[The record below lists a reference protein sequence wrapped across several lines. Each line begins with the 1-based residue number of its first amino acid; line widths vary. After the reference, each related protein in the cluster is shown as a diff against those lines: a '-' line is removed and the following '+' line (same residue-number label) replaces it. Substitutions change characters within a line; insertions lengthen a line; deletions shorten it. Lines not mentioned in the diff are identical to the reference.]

1 MTTRKSSEDN
11 DMEEKRMLELA
22 DRLVEL
28 REAKAVAE
36 AQLTA
41 INGDIENVQAQ
52 LISVMTEQECSG
64 FKRGNKNFSL
74 VVTALPSPVVECKAE
89 LWEVMK
95 AKGFEG
101 LFTINSRTL
110 QSTIKEL
117 IEANDGMLPDW
128 LDGLIRVAEKA
139 TVRVTKST
147 K

>member
-1 MTTRKSSEDN
+1 MDEN
-11 DMEEKRMLELA
+11 RMLELA

-28 REAKAVAE
+28 KESKAATE
-36 AQLTA
+36 EQLSA
-41 INGDIENVQAQ
+41 INADIDDVQAQ
-52 LISVMTEQECSG
+52 LIAVMTEQECSG

-74 VVTALPSPVVECKAE
+74 VVTALPSPVLESKAE

-95 AKGFEG
+95 ANGFES

-110 QSTIKEL
+110 QGTVKEL
-117 IEANDGMLPDW
+117 IEANDGVLPEW
-128 LDGLIRVAEKA
+128 LDGLIKVAEKA

>member
-1 MTTRKSSEDN
+1 
-11 DMEEKRMLELA
+11 MEEKRMLELA

-28 REAKAVAE
+28 REDKAVAE

-52 LISVMTEQECSG
+52 LISIMTEQECSG

-95 AKGFEG
+95 AKGFES

-110 QSTIKEL
+110 QSTVKEL
-117 IEANDGMLPDW
+117 IEANDGILPDW

>member
-1 MTTRKSSEDN
+1 
-11 DMEEKRMLELA
+11 MEEKRMLELA

-28 REAKAVAE
+28 REDKAVAE

-52 LISVMTEQECSG
+52 LISIMTEQECSG

-95 AKGFEG
+95 EKGFEG

-110 QSTIKEL
+110 QSTVKEL

>member
-1 MTTRKSSEDN
+1 
-11 DMEEKRMLELA
+11 MEEKRMLELA

-52 LISVMTEQECSG
+52 LISIMTDQECSG

-74 VVTALPSPVVECKAE
+74 VVTALPSPVVECKSE

-110 QSTIKEL
+110 QSTVKEL

>member
-1 MTTRKSSEDN
+1 
-11 DMEEKRMLELA
+11 MEEKRMLELT

-28 REAKAVAE
+28 KESKAATE
-36 AQLTA
+36 AQLFA
-41 INGDIENVQAQ
+41 INGDIEAVQEQ
-52 LISVMTEQECSG
+52 LVAIMTEQECSG

-95 AKGFEG
+95 ANGYEG

-110 QSTIKEL
+110 QSTVKEL
-117 IEANDGMLPDW
+117 IEANDGVLPDW
-128 LDGLIRVAEKA
+128 LDGLMRVAEKA

>member
-1 MTTRKSSEDN
+1 
-11 DMEEKRMLELA
+11 MEEKRMLELA

-28 REAKAVAE
+28 REDKAVAE

-52 LISVMTEQECSG
+52 LISIMTEQECSG

-74 VVTALPSPVVECKAE
+74 VVTALPSPGVECKAE

-110 QSTIKEL
+110 QSTVQEL
-117 IEANDGMLPDW
+117 MEAIDGMLPDW
-128 LDGLIRVAEKA
+128 LDGLSRVAEKA

>member
-1 MTTRKSSEDN
+1 
-11 DMEEKRMLELA
+11 MEEKRMLELA

-95 AKGFEG
+95 EKGFEG

-110 QSTIKEL
+110 QSTVKEL
-117 IEANDGMLPDW
+117 IEANDGILPDW

>member
-1 MTTRKSSEDN
+1 
-11 DMEEKRMLELA
+11 MEEKRMLELA

-110 QSTIKEL
+110 QSTVKEL

>member
-1 MTTRKSSEDN
+1 
-11 DMEEKRMLELA
+11 MEEKRMLELA

-52 LISVMTEQECSG
+52 LISIMTEQECSG

-74 VVTALPSPVVECKAE
+74 VVTALPSPVLECKSE

>member
-1 MTTRKSSEDN
+1 MGTLVTCARSSPSPASAAAG
-11 DMEEKRMLELA
+11 K
-22 DRLVEL
+22 
-28 REAKAVAE
+28 

-41 INGDIENVQAQ
+41 INGDIEDVQAQ
-52 LISVMTEQECSG
+52 LVAIMTEHECSG
-64 FKRGNKNFSL
+64 FTRANKNFSL

-95 AKGFEG
+95 ANGYEG

-110 QSTIKEL
+110 QSTVKEL
-117 IEANDGMLPDW
+117 IEANDGVLPEW
-128 LDGLIRVAEKA
+128 LDGLMRVAEKA

>member
-1 MTTRKSSEDN
+1 
-11 DMEEKRMLELA
+11 MEEKRMLELA

-28 REAKAVAE
+28 REDKAVAE

-52 LISVMTEQECSG
+52 LISIMTEQECSG

-89 LWEVMK
+89 LWEVRK
-95 AKGFEG
+95 TKGFEG

-110 QSTIKEL
+110 QSTVKEL

>member
-1 MTTRKSSEDN
+1 
-11 DMEEKRMLELA
+11 MEEKRMLELA